1 MDLDRCDALI
11 IGGGP
16 AGSTCARTLVD
27 AGLDVRLID
36 KATFPRDKPC
46 AGWITPPVVRTLR
59 LDLDA
64 YRASGRVCQPITAF
78 RTSRIDARPG
88 RTGGRAIDTDFDAP
102 VSYGICRREFDHYLL
117 DRCGARV
124 RMGTPLTALRR
135 SDHGDGDW
143 IVNETI
149 RTPLVIGAGG
159 HFCPVARYLMAGA
172 TGAGAAADA
181 RADAARTAA
190 TAAMAGDARAADV
203 RDQED
208 IVAAQEIE
216 VRMTPAQAAACV
228 ASGDRPEL
236 YLCEDL
242 KGYGWCFRK
251 EDVLNIG
258 LGRLDRH
265 GLSAHVKAFAD
276 WLVADGR
283 VPRDLAWRWKGHAYL
298 LREASQRPL
307 VADGVM
313 LIGDAAG
320 LAYGRSGEGIRPAVE
335 SAVLAA
341 QTIVAARAS
350 FTRASFTSAA
360 STHASSTHASYR
372 RAVLDPYRAAI
383 ESRFGAGT
391 GAVASAAGGVVSE
404 RLGIALGAAL
414 LRTRRFTRDVL
425 LRRWFLRMQDSPLE
439 DGVPLMALTHDR
451 AAS

>member
-1 MDLDRCDALI
+1 MDRCDALI
-11 IGGGP
+11 VGGGP
-16 AGSTCARTLVD
+16 AGSTCARALID
-27 AGLDVRLID
+27 AGLDVLLID

-64 YRASGRVCQPITAF
+64 YRAGGRVCQPITAF
-78 RTSRIDARPG
+78 RTSRIDPRPG
-88 RTGGRAIDTDFDAP
+88 KTSGRAIDTDFDAP
-102 VSYGICRREFDHYLL
+102 VSFGICRREFDHYLL

-135 SDHGDGDW
+135 ADDGNW

-149 RTPLVIGAGG
+149 RAPLVIGAGG
-159 HFCPVARYLMAGA
+159 HFCPVARRVMSGAVDAGA
-172 TGAGAAADA
+172 GMHAPAADS
-181 RADAARTAA
+181 ADAAAP
-190 TAAMAGDARAADV
+190 AGNGDGHG
-203 RDQED
+203 QED
-208 IVAAQEIE
+208 VVAAQEIE

-298 LREASQRPL
+298 LREASRRPL
-307 VADGVM
+307 VEDGVL
-313 LIGDAAG
+313 LIGDSAG

-335 SAVLAA
+335 SAQLAA
-341 QTIVAARAS
+341 QTILAARGTY
-350 FTRASFTSAA
+350 TRASL
-360 STHASSTHASYR
+360 H
-372 RAVLDPYRAAI
+372 LYRAAI
-383 ESRFGAGT
+383 ELRFGAGAGASA
-391 GAVASAAGGVVSE
+391 GAVAGVDGAAAAGGILPE
-404 RLGIALGAAL
+404 RFGIALGGAL

-425 LRRWFLRMQDSPLE
+425 LRRWFLRMQDPPLE
-439 DGVPLMALTHDR
+439 PGPGRMTPTP
-451 AAS
+451 AA

>member
-1 MDLDRCDALI
+1 MERCDALV

-64 YRASGRVCQPITAF
+64 YRASGRVCQPISAF

-124 RMGTPLTALRR
+124 RMATPLTALRR
-135 SDHGDGDW
+135 TDDGDW

-159 HFCPVARYLMAGA
+159 HFCPVARQLMP
-172 TGAGAAADA
+172 DSH
-181 RADAARTAA
+181 
-190 TAAMAGDARAADV
+190 V
-203 RDQED
+203 NDQEE

-228 ASGDRPEL
+228 ATGDRPEL

-298 LREASQRPL
+298 LREASRRPL
-307 VADGVM
+307 VADGVL

-341 QTIVAARAS
+341 RTIAAARAS
-350 FTRASFTSAA
+350 
-360 STHASSTHASYR
+360 STPASYA
-372 RAVLDPYRAAI
+372 RAALDPYRAAI

-391 GAVASAAGGVVSE
+391 EAGVTPAAGFMPE
-404 RLGIALGAAL
+404 RLGIALGAVL
-414 LRTRRFTRDVL
+414 LTTRRFTRDVL
-425 LRRWFLRMQDSPLE
+425 LRRWFLRMQDPPLT
-439 DGVPLMALTHDR
+439 A
-451 AAS
+451 